1 MGHQERRGGTNRGD
15 VQAFQRVRKFLKGLG
30 GRRPGRGE
38 IEAITPDLRALYE
51 KVCKLQ
57 RISPS
62 YRSVQLSAD
71 VWSLLEIA
79 GVAPKTLHPLRD
91 AAAS

>member
-1 MGHQERRGGTNRGD
+1 MGLKERRGGTNRGD
-15 VQAFQRVRKFLKGLG
+15 VRSFQRVRKFLNGLG
-30 GRRPGRGE
+30 GRRPERGE
-38 IEAITPDLRALYE
+38 LEAITPDLRALYE

-62 YRSVQLSAD
+62 YRSVDLSAD
-71 VWSLLEIA
+71 VWTLLDIA
-79 GVAPKTLHPLRD
+79 GVAPRQLRSLRD